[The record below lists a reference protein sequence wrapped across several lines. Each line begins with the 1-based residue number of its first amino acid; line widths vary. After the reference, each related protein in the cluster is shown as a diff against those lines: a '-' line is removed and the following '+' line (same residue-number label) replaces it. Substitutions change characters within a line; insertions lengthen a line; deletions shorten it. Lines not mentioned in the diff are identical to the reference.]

1 MSNRKYGK
9 NIEKLRNRV
18 DARLVKIIKVYL
30 NLASKS
36 TFVSQ
41 KTFDNNFVAVE
52 KIKNVLT
59 FKKLAYVGMI
69 ILELSS
75 TLFHQFHY
83 DYIKNRYGNKA

>member
-69 ILELSS
+69 ILEFSS
-75 TLFHQFHY
+75 TLLHQFHY
-83 DYIKNRYGNKA
+83 NYIKNRYGNKA